1 MFKGLIGKKVGMTQI
16 FDAEGNAVPVT
27 LIEAGPCFVTQIR
40 KVEREGYSAVQLG
53 YGEVKEEKLSKG
65 EMGHLKK
72 KEIPAVRYLRE
83 FRAKTIDVKE
93 GDKVDVGQFEI
104 GSHVDVVGYSK
115 GRGFAGSVKRY
126 GFRGGPKTHGQS
138 DRLRAPGSSGS
149 GTTPGRVYKNK
160 RRPGR
165 MGNDRVT
172 SQNVEVAF
180 VSVEKNLLGING
192 SVPGPKGGLVVI
204 KEARKQ

>member
-53 YGEVKEEKLSKG
+53 FGEIKEQRLSKG

-72 KEIPAVRYLRE
+72 KEIPTVRYLRE

-126 GFRGGPKTHGQS
+126 GFKGGPKTHGAS